1 MAWARS
7 TSVGQHQ
14 KLSHPIHLLSP
25 WIYIPSANS
34 KKSQAFC
41 RLRSLSPSKSR
52 QCSFASCRADGSTHG
67 ANPHPVIVLDFDGAR
82 WPLHRQNHCRRQC
95 HPSQAAKLT
104 VMKPLTPALPPPTVL
119 WHNPPSLLGTC
130 QSAAQDCNQ
139 QKSVAW
145 LYYTYNV
152 NKTYLILKETFWK
165 RDVPRWDGNVG
176 VTETQT
182 VLCESKKTAVNRES
196 QYFNKTGWDSAA
208 TYKRMKER
216 GWKDARIMKWMVYL
230 TKGRPQMRQ
239 KLIH

>member
-52 QCSFASCRADGSTHG
+52 QCSFASCRADGSSHV

-104 VMKPLTPALPPPTVL
+104 VMKPLTPALPPHSFMTQ
-119 WHNPPSLLGTC
+119 PSQFT
-130 QSAAQDCNQ
+130 
-139 QKSVAW
+139 
-145 LYYTYNV
+145 
-152 NKTYLILKETFWK
+152 
-165 RDVPRWDGNVG
+165 RDVSVCSSGLQPAEICGLV
-176 VTETQT
+176 
-182 VLCESKKTAVNRES
+182 VLYIQRE
-196 QYFNKTGWDSAA
+196 
-208 TYKRMKER
+208 
-216 GWKDARIMKWMVYL
+216 
-230 TKGRPQMRQ
+230 
-239 KLIH
+239 